1 VTPVSETAFWT
12 AQCRAIETRRPFPR
26 VVDSLAE
33 LLCGEEG
40 MRIGA
45 RLESQ
50 GRAHDAVVTRTCVM
64 DERIAS
70 ALVTGDVDEVVLL
83 GAGLDARPFRLKLR
97 SDLRW
102 TEVDL
107 PASVEWK
114 RARLEGRKAPLDHRF
129 VAADL
134 ADEAERARV
143 IDAMGP
149 RTLVV
154 IEGVLVYLERAD
166 VEALLRALRGRGA
179 RVIADISGPTRSRR
193 LGRSGR
199 VAAAHRAPFRT
210 QLTNARGFFED
221 LGFDVLAD
229 VSLVDW
235 DASRTDARWRR
246 PGFSLFAPFLR
257 NLSRVIDAIPAR
269 QP

>member
-1 VTPVSETAFWT
+1 
-12 AQCRAIETRRPFPR
+12 
-26 VVDSLAE
+26 
-33 LLCGEEG
+33 

-50 GRAHDAVVTRTCVM
+50 GAAHDAIVARTCVI
-64 DERIAS
+64 DERVGV
-70 ALVTGDVDEVVLL
+70 ALVTGAIDEVVLF

-107 PASVEWK
+107 PGSVEWK
-114 RARLEGRKAPLDHRF
+114 RARLEGRTAPIEHRLI
-129 VAADL
+129 AADL
-134 ADEAERARV
+134 ADAADRTRV
-143 IDAMGP
+143 LESIGP

-154 IEGVLVYLERAD
+154 IEGVLVYLERSD
-166 VEALLRALRGRGA
+166 VEALLSALRARGA
-179 RVIADISGPTRSRR
+179 RVIADISGPTRIRR
-193 LGRSGR
+193 LGRTGR

-210 QLTNARGFFED
+210 QLVGARKFFEG

-235 DASRTDARWRR
+235 DTSRTDARFRK
-246 PGFSLFAPFLR
+246 PAFSLFAPFAR
-257 NLSRVIDAIPAR
+257 DLSRVIDAVPAATR
-269 QP
+269 APTP